1 MQCDMERVLKKL
13 QDGDPLVHLFTGDSI
28 THGNSA
34 THFHRD
40 YTQLYSEFVRGRA
53 LGRNKD
59 VIINTGVAGRTTRS
73 LLQNVDLQVV
83 RFRPDL
89 VFLMI
94 GMNDCREKNDISIE
108 EFSAN
113 LRELTQRFRDIGAL
127 TILQTTTPIIPNS
140 CATDREPFLPA
151 FMDVV
156 RLIAEEEDLPLVDHH
171 NHWLEL
177 ENFPY
182 NWMEDSY
189 HPNEWGHMAM
199 ARFLVTSIGLQ
210 KPENPLFSFPLR

>member
-1 MQCDMERVLKKL
+1 M
-13 QDGDPLVHLFTGDSI
+13 VHLFTGDSI

-53 LGRNKD
+53 LARNMD
-59 VIINTGVAGRTTRS
+59 VIINTAVSGGTTRS
-73 LLQNVDLQVV
+73 LLKSVESHIV

-113 LRELTQRFRDIGAL
+113 LHELTQRFRDSGAL
-127 TILQTTTPIIPNS
+127 TVLQTTIPIIPKS
-140 CATDREPFLPA
+140 SATDREPFLPA

-156 RLIAEEEDLPLVDHH
+156 RSIAEDEDLPLADHH
-171 NHWLEL
+171 HHWLER

-189 HPNEWGHMAM
+189 HPNEWGHMAL
-199 ARFLVTSIGLQ
+199 ARYLLTSIGLH